1 MRNSY
6 NKVTLEFKLSGFLTK
21 DHSTKEYHNW
31 IKNNVIQLAFS
42 NEQKI
47 YYKCTL
53 DIHVS
58 ENRRENEELTIQN
71 HRKF

>member
-1 MRNSY
+1 M
-6 NKVTLEFKLSGFLTK
+6 
-21 DHSTKEYHNW
+21 
-31 IKNNVIQLAFS
+31 
-42 NEQKI
+42 

-71 HRKF
+71 HRKSKAQDTILSQTAKNYKD